1 MSRSLPPEEV
11 KRHRIVVKLSDI
23 ELGYF
28 EQAGIKRK
36 GLNAWIRNAS
46 IKNAFRIIKEKAK

>member
-1 MSRSLPPEEV
+1 MSRDLPPEEV
-11 KRHRIVVKLSDI
+11 KRHRVVVKMSDI
-23 ELGYF
+23 ELDIF

-46 IKNAFRIIKEKAK
+46 IKKAFGIIKERNK